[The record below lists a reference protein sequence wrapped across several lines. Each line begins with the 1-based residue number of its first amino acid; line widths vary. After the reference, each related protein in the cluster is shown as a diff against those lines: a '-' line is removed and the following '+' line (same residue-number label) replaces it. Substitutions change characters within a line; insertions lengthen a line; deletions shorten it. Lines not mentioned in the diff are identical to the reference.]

1 MNKIN
6 YASDLPMFPYVPI
19 RLVAKRPPPP
29 GYPKELKTL
38 GNHLLKKR
46 LDREFSQKEMAAQL
60 CVSVGT
66 LYNWEKSLTSPQQRL
81 ISRIHDFLGYC
92 LLLPV
97 EIRTDLIQAPILHR
111 LGDMGRADLLATGE
125 IGDGTGHAQD
135 SIHCPS

>member
-1 MNKIN
+1 MT
-6 YASDLPMFPYVPI
+6 
-19 RLVAKRPPPP
+19 
-29 GYPKELKTL
+29 GYPKAIKTL
-38 GNHLLKKR
+38 GNHILKKR
-46 LDREFSQKEMAAQL
+46 LDLELSQKEASTRL

-97 EIRTDLIQAPILHR
+97 EICSELVQAPVLHG
-111 LGDMGRADLLATGE
+111 LGDMGRTDFLALGQ
-125 IGDGTGHAQD
+125 IGDRAGHSQN